1 MGNESTP
8 ALGLSLMRFRSL
20 GFINRAGSRCAPH
33 ALKGIEKMPS
43 ISIGNTNDHN
53 EQGKKRKSG
62 HTKPKAPQISLHE
75 PGWIR
80 VAHFQALL
88 GDLSHSAFYARLKLG
103 RVPKPDGHDPRPY
116 WRTETVRA
124 FLGV

>member
-1 MGNESTP
+1 MSAIICN
-8 ALGLSLMRFRSL
+8 A
-20 GFINRAGSRCAPH
+20 
-33 ALKGIEKMPS
+33 
-43 ISIGNTNDHN
+43 NDSN
-53 EQGKKRKSG
+53 KKSEKRKSG

-75 PGWIR
+75 PGFIR

-116 WRTETVRA
+116 WKTSTVRD
-124 FLGV
+124 FLQGSSNEPCR

>member
-1 MGNESTP
+1 MP
-8 ALGLSLMRFRSL
+8 AT
-20 GFINRAGSRCAPH
+20 IIC
-33 ALKGIEKMPS
+33 
-43 ISIGNTNDHN
+43 NTNDDH
-53 EQGKKRKSG
+53 QQSKKRKSG
-62 HTKPKAPQISLHE
+62 HTKPRAPQISLHE

-116 WRTETVRA
+116 WRTETVRE
-124 FLGV
+124 FLRI